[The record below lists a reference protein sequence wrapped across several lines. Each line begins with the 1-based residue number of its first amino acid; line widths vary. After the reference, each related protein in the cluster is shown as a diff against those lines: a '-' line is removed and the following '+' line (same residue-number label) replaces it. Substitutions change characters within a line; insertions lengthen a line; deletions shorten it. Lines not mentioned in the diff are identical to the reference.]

1 MRAHDRAAVWAG
13 RGPDWRRIGA
23 PSVTAI
29 LVAMLACSCGTQV
42 APSQNGTS
50 SPSGSSSPPVTA
62 THAPT
67 RSPSPAYADTL
78 TIGWN
83 PGINGSNIP
92 FAWFGFRDPT
102 SALVPSQVTVGG
114 AIFSGLYRYDATFS
128 AIPDLAD
135 GPCLPQGDDR
145 VIRCR
150 LIATTFQDG
159 TPLTADDVAYT
170 YQLEQRSTF
179 TGLWAGVGSLEEVRV
194 VDPRTV
200 DFVLTS
206 VDPTFL
212 TTVLP
217 GTPILSRHAVEAAYT
232 TFAAGTKGLTV
243 AGLTKLADAIDEE
256 VNRDPPVCG
265 PRVERVTALLAKLGV
280 RVYREDFLRAGTFDA
295 CAYLV
300 AASSLIREGIA
311 VVLNSTGL
319 DAVAA
324 AYSSLSLTW
333 QPIGTGPYR
342 FVSEDANAIHLEAWP
357 GYRGGP
363 AATHYLD
370 FVPAKGDGSD
380 VVDGAVDIYQANAF
394 TGALDLGAAFR
405 ATAASHGV
413 SVATAPQAGFYALM
427 FNVRAGHLFADVNLR
442 RALQLCV
449 DLPRDVDA
457 ATGGNGTAVY
467 GPVTP
472 GTWAYDPTLPKPARD
487 VAAARKLIEGEGWR
501 PGADGIFAKD
511 GVRLAAAIPAKGT
524 DPLRVKM
531 ADLVASQAR
540 DCGMDLHSQPMS
552 VPDIYN
558 TLLQYPH
565 DLPGTHTPFNL
576 FIGAWSGVAD
586 AGALDEFVST
596 NITDAQHPDG
606 TSTFQDFTGFSD
618 PTLDRLVKAA
628 MATYD
633 QAERAGLYRQVQQE
647 LAAQLPYVFLWAPS
661 GFDVV
666 RSAVTTAEGPL
677 DLTAPNWGW
686 QPERL
691 VVAATAP

>member
-1 MRAHDRAAVWAG
+1 
-13 RGPDWRRIGA
+13 
-23 PSVTAI
+23 
-29 LVAMLACSCGTQV
+29 VA
-42 APSQNGTS
+42 
-50 SPSGSSSPPVTA
+50 SPSS
-62 THAPT
+62 
-67 RSPSPAYADTL
+67 AYADTL
-78 TIGWN
+78 RIGWN
-83 PGINGSNIP
+83 PGINGSDIP
-92 FAWFGFRDPT
+92 FAWFGFRDAT
-102 SALVPSQVTVGG
+102 SALVPSQITVGG
-114 AIFSGLYRYDATFS
+114 AIFSGLYRYDATWG
-128 AIPDLAD
+128 AVPDLAD
-135 GPCLPQGDDR
+135 GPCLPQGDGR

-150 LIATTFQDG
+150 LIATTFHDG
-159 TPLTADDVAYT
+159 TPLTADDVAFT

-217 GTPILSRHAVEAAYT
+217 GTPILPRHIVEAAY
-232 TFAAGTKGLTV
+232 AALAARAGGLKV
-243 AGLTKLADAIDEE
+243 ADLTKLADAIDEE

-265 PRVERVTALLAKLGV
+265 PRVEPVTALLAKVGV
-280 RVYREDFLRAGTFDA
+280 RVYREDFSRGGTFDA

-300 AASSLIREGIA
+300 AASSLIRDGLA
-311 VVLNSTGL
+311 VTLGSTGL

-324 AYSSLSLTW
+324 AYSSLSLSW

-342 FVSEDANAIHLEAWP
+342 FVSEDANGIHLEAWP
-357 GYRGGP
+357 GYHGGV
-363 AATHYLD
+363 AATRHLD

-380 VVDGAVDIYQANAF
+380 VVDGAVHIYQANAF
-394 TGALDLGAAFR
+394 TESVRLGAAFR

-413 SVATAPQAGFYALM
+413 SLATMRQTGFYALM
-427 FNVRAGHLFADVNLR
+427 FNVRPGRLFADLNLR
-442 RALQLCV
+442 KALQLCI

-472 GTWAYDPTLPKPARD
+472 GTWAYDPALPKPARD
-487 VAAARKLIEGEGWR
+487 VATARKLIEAAGWR
-501 PGADGIFAKD
+501 LGADGIFAK
-511 GVRLAAAIPAKGT
+511 GGIRLAAAIPAKGT

-531 ADLVASQAR
+531 ADLIASQGR
-540 DCGMDLHSQPMS
+540 DCGMDLHGQPTS

-565 DLPGTHTPFNL
+565 DLPGTHTPFDL
-576 FIGAWSGVAD
+576 FIGAWSGSPD
-586 AGALDEFVST
+586 PGTLDEFVST

-618 PTLDRLVKAA
+618 PTLDHAVKAA

-633 QAERAGLYRQVQQE
+633 QAARASLYRQVQQE
-647 LAAQLPYVFLWAPS
+647 LAAQLPYVFLWAAN

-666 RSAVTTAEGPL
+666 RSTVTTSDGPL
-677 DLTAPNWGW
+677 DLAAPNWAW

-691 VVAATAP
+691 VVAKSGT